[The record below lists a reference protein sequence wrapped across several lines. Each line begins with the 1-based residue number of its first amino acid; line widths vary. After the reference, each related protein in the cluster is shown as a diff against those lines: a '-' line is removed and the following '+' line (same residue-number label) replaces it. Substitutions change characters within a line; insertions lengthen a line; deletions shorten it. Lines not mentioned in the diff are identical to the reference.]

1 LVGRTNPARMMEIG
15 RGERISLFL
24 LLPRRDEQPTKPLV
38 KRQQATDSA
47 RRLLHRHPEPRA
59 S

>member
-1 LVGRTNPARMMEIG
+1 LGRTDPAGMMEIG
-15 RGERISLFL
+15 TGERISLFL

-38 KRQQATDSA
+38 ERQQATDSA
-47 RRLLHRHPEPRA
+47 RRLLHRQLEPCA